1 MSLASLT
8 AQPRK
13 LTVAGQDYLLHP
25 LTLDDLGQLQG
36 WIDSHFPD
44 PFQVVG
50 KAIATGNYNVAQQQ
64 YLLSQALERSIRP
77 KNLIGTPDADRL
89 LQTVDG
95 TVQMLLLSIRKGRP
109 EFSQSEA
116 AELTRQLGLGDIQ
129 AAFAVTGV
137 SMVMSDPKD
146 ETKISKPSGNTT
158 SRSRRRARKGSTGGS
173 STTKS

>member
-13 LTVAGQDYLLHP
+13 LTVAGHEYLLHP
-25 LTLDDLGQLQG
+25 LTLDDLGRLQG

-50 KAIATGNYNVAQQQ
+50 KAITTGNYNVAQQQ
-64 YLLSQALERSIRP
+64 YLLSQALERAVRP
-77 KNLIGTPDADRL
+77 RNLIGTPEADRL

-109 EFSQSEA
+109 EFTDAEA
-116 AELTRQLGLGDIQ
+116 AELTRNLGLGDVQ

-137 SMVMSDPKD
+137 SMVMGDPKA
-146 ETKISKPSGNTT
+146 ETPTLKPSGNLT